1 MKFFS
6 WVKCRE
12 KYINGK
18 IIADKLEFEAK
29 IILKNT
35 GQNHNLIEDI
45 VISGFLYLYALT
57 MSKNRK
63 QSCINIEKN
72 LQS

>member
-35 GQNHNLIEDI
+35 EQNYNLIEDI

>member
-45 VISGFLYLYALT
+45 VISGFFISLCTNNVKEQKAELYKY
-57 MSKNRK
+57 
-63 QSCINIEKN
+63 
-72 LQS
+72 